1 MSDALDDA
9 AAAGQ
14 PTGLSW
20 KWLAAG
26 AVVVTAV
33 VGGMAYSNAADP
45 DRFPAAGTA
54 SGADSAAAAPVASTR
69 PAPAIVPAT
78 IVRGLVKPVRE
89 STIASRMTAII
100 TAMPFRE
107 GQSFGAGAL
116 LARFDCSQ
124 LQAELNAARAATA
137 AYRVTHD
144 TNVELDQYEAV
155 GRNEVAVSAANL
167 GRAQA
172 EATAVA
178 AQMSDCSVRAP
189 FAGTVVERIANVREV
204 AASGQPLLRIQ
215 SGRDVELELIVPSRW
230 LTWLQPGA
238 TFAFV
243 IDETG
248 NSIRGR
254 VTRFGASVDPVSRTI
269 RVTSLVTE
277 RSGLVLPGMSGT
289 ATFDDPRARGGP
301 APSQAAVAPTDA
313 AGAPARA
320 PAAVSAGVAAA
331 DTPHP

>member
-1 MSDALDDA
+1 
-9 AAAGQ
+9 
-14 PTGLSW
+14 
-20 KWLAAG
+20 
-26 AVVVTAV
+26 
-33 VGGMAYSNAADP
+33 
-45 DRFPAAGTA
+45 
-54 SGADSAAAAPVASTR
+54 
-69 PAPAIVPAT
+69 
-78 IVRGLVKPVRE
+78 
-89 STIASRMTAII
+89 
-100 TAMPFRE
+100 
-107 GQSFGAGAL
+107 
-116 LARFDCSQ
+116 
-124 LQAELNAARAATA
+124 LQAALNAARAATA

-178 AQMSDCSVRAP
+178 AQMTDCSVHAP

-248 NSIRGR
+248 NTIRGR

-269 RVTSLVTE
+269 RVTSVVTE
-277 RSGLVLPGMSGT
+277 HAGLVLPGMSGT
-289 ATFDDPRARGGP
+289 ANFDDPRARLPVGAS
-301 APSQAAVAPTDA
+301 APVQPVRPPVA
-313 AGAPARA
+313 G
-320 PAAVSAGVAAA
+320 
-331 DTPHP
+331 